1 MAHYG
6 AGLYGAGVYG
16 AESTLTLTEL
26 TEAWPSRVRI
36 LASGLAE
43 GQVVTVSRT
52 TPSSTVR
59 TIVRGAELVEVDD
72 SNLILNDLEQP
83 YGTLLTYYL
92 TIGGELDGVDNDT
105 ATITTTLEGGKVAL
119 TDAISGDAAEVVVL
133 GWPSK
138 RRERQSSVFAIGG
151 RNIVVSGQRGG
162 WSGTI
167 EVFTETDESKANVLD
182 ILDSATSGILQI
194 RQSGTYD
201 GVDSYFSVLVDEEQ
215 RYSQDGSD
223 ERRIISL
230 DSVETTAWA
239 SALPSADLFDL
250 DDIATVYFG
259 LTLDDLED
267 DYPGTLLDIALGD
280 FSS

>member
-151 RNIVVSGQRGG
+151 RNIVVSGQRSG

-167 EVFTETDESKANVLD
+167 ELFTETDESKASVLE

>member
-16 AESTLTLTEL
+16 AESAITLTEL

-151 RNIVVSGQRGG
+151 RNIVVSGQRSG

-182 ILDSATSGILQI
+182 MLDSATSGILQI
-194 RQSGTYD
+194 RQSGVYD

-230 DSVETTAWA
+230 DSVETTPWA

>member
-16 AESTLTLTEL
+16 AESTITLTEL

-119 TDAISGDAAEVVVL
+119 TDAISGEAAEVVVL

-151 RNIVVSGQRGG
+151 RNIVVSGQRSG

-182 ILDSATSGILQI
+182 MLDSATSGILQI
-194 RQSGTYD
+194 RQSGVYD

-230 DSVETTAWA
+230 DSVETTPWA

>member
-1 MAHYG
+1 MATYG
-6 AGLYGAGVYG
+6 AGLYGAGIYSG
-16 AESTLTLTEL
+16 GSELTLTEL

-36 LASGLAE
+36 LVTGLSE

-52 TPSSTVR
+52 TPDSTVR
-59 TIVRGAELVEVDD
+59 TPVRGAHLVDVTD
-72 SNLILNDLEQP
+72 SNMIFHDLEQP
-83 YGTLLTYYL
+83 FGVLLTYYL
-92 TIGGELDGVDNDT
+92 TIGGELDGVDNDS
-105 ATITTTLEGGKVAL
+105 ATITTTLSGGKVAL
-119 TDAISGDAAEVVVL
+119 TDAISGEAAEVVVL
-133 GWPSK
+133 EWPSK
-138 RRERQSSVFAIGG
+138 RRERQSTVYQIGG
-151 RNIVVSGQRGG
+151 RNVVVSGQRGG

-167 EVFTETDESKANVLD
+167 GLYTETDESKANVLD
-182 ILDSATSGILQI
+182 MLDSATSGILQI

-230 DSVETTAWA
+230 DSVETTTWA
-239 SALPSADLFDL
+239 ATLSGADLFNL
-250 DDIATVYFG
+250 DDIATVYDG
-259 LTLDDLED
+259 LTLDDIED

>member
-16 AESTLTLTEL
+16 AESAITLTEL

-83 YGTLLTYYL
+83 YGTVLTYYL

-167 EVFTETDESKANVLD
+167 EVFTETDESNASVLEM
-182 ILDSATSGILQI
+182 LDSATSGILQI
-194 RQSGTYD
+194 RQSGTYA
-201 GVDSYFSVLVDEEQ
+201 GVDSYFSVLVDEEL

>member
-1 MAHYG
+1 
-6 AGLYGAGVYG
+6 
-16 AESTLTLTEL
+16 LTEL

-151 RNIVVSGQRGG
+151 RNIVVSGQRSG

-182 ILDSATSGILQI
+182 MLDSATSGILQI
-194 RQSGTYD
+194 RQSGVYD

-230 DSVETTAWA
+230 DSVETTPWA

-280 FSS
+280 FSA

>member
-16 AESTLTLTEL
+16 AESAITLTEL

-52 TPSSTVR
+52 TPSSTAR

-151 RNIVVSGQRGG
+151 RNIVVSGQRSG

-167 EVFTETDESKANVLD
+167 ELFTETDESKASVLE

>member
-16 AESTLTLTEL
+16 AESTITLTEL

-151 RNIVVSGQRGG
+151 RNIVVSGQRSG

-182 ILDSATSGILQI
+182 MLDSATSGILQI
-194 RQSGTYD
+194 RQSGVYD

-230 DSVETTAWA
+230 DSVETTPWA

-280 FSS
+280 FSA